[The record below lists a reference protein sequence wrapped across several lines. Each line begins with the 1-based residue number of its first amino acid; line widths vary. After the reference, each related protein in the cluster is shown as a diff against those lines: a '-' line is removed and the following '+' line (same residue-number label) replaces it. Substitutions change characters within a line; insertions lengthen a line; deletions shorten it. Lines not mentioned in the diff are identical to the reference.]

1 MESATIA
8 VVHSVPGQKTKT
20 LKNKKKE
27 IYPLSKKK
35 MDQKLETSSTPSTTT
50 PADDAE
56 RNQKDEQWTLCCS
69 KSSKNFVLFMTQTV
83 VLLSVLI
90 FSIAM
95 LATVEN
101 GVNRDLYV
109 SLLSSVV
116 GIYLPAPQIHD
127 VKP

>member
-1 MESATIA
+1 VESATIA
-8 VVHSVPGQKTKT
+8 VAHPVPVQKTKT
-20 LKNKKKE
+20 LKKKE
-27 IYPLSKKK
+27 IYPPLDK
-35 MDQKLETSSTPSTTT
+35 MDQKLETNPTPSTTST
-50 PADDAE
+50 DDNE

-69 KSSKNFVLFMTQTV
+69 KSSKNFVLFMTQTA
-83 VLLSVLI
+83 VLLSVLF

>member
-8 VVHSVPGQKTKT
+8 VVHSVPVQKTKT
-20 LKNKKKE
+20 LKKQKKE

-35 MDQKLETSSTPSTTT
+35 MDQKLETSSTPSTT

-83 VLLSVLI
+83 VLLSVLF

-116 GIYLPAPQIHD
+116 GIYLPAPQIHE

>member
-1 MESATIA
+1 ME
-8 VVHSVPGQKTKT
+8 
-20 LKNKKKE
+20 
-27 IYPLSKKK
+27 
-35 MDQKLETSSTPSTTT
+35 QKLETSPTPSTTT
-50 PADDAE
+50 LADDTE

-69 KSSKNFVLFMTQTV
+69 KSSKNFVLFMTQTA
-83 VLLSVLI
+83 VLLSVLF

>member
-8 VVHSVPGQKTKT
+8 VAHPVPVQKTKT
-20 LKNKKKE
+20 LKKKE
-27 IYPLSKKK
+27 IYPPLDK
-35 MDQKLETSSTPSTTT
+35 MDQKLETNSTPSTTT
-50 PADDAE
+50 PSDDE

-69 KSSKNFVLFMTQTV
+69 KSSKNFVLFMTQTA
-83 VLLSVLI
+83 VLLSVLF